1 MFRDGSKMFHKDS
14 KKNWEKTF
22 GKNFSQKIP
31 KIWPE
36 KDHFPYELKKRL
48 KKGADCYAK
57 DRKTQIKNEKKAS

>member
-1 MFRDGSKMFHKDS
+1 MFHKDS
-14 KKNWEKTF
+14 KKKWK
-22 GKNFSQKIP
+22 KLLAKILTQ
-31 KIWPE
+31 